1 MKMDSNIENAKLN
14 KHNVRPTPPQKK
26 KQNKTVTSTDSKSG
40 LAMLLY
46 EVVEGHK
53 LLPAN
58 WQRAGYVMARDIIAR
73 TNQ

>member
-1 MKMDSNIENAKLN
+1 
-14 KHNVRPTPPQKK
+14 
-26 KQNKTVTSTDSKSG
+26 
-40 LAMLLY
+40 MLLY

>member
-14 KHNVRPTPPQKK
+14 KHNVRPNPPPKK
-26 KQNKTVTSTDSKSG
+26 NKTVTSTDSKSG

-58 WQRAGYVMARDIIAR
+58 WQRSGYVMVRDIIAR